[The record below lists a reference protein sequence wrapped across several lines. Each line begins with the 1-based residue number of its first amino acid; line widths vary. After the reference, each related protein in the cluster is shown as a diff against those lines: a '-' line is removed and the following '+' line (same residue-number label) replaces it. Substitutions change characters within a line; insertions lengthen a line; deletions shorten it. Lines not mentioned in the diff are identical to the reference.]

1 MNYLAHTFLSFNNEN
16 ICIGNFIADAVKG
29 KQYLDFEEEIQLG
42 ILLHRAIDEFT
53 DANPI
58 FKRSKKR
65 LDEKYRHYAGVI
77 IDIFYDHFLAKN
89 WESYSSIKLNDY
101 SQRVYDLLEKNK
113 EILPEKAQ
121 QFLVY
126 LKREDMLFNY
136 QNVDSIEKVLIG
148 MSKRTKHDSLMEEAI
163 QDLKDNYSS
172 FENDFHEFMTDVIP
186 FSRDRLKLIK
196 QQQKLLEL

>member
-29 KQYLDFEEEIQLG
+29 KQYLDYNSEIQQG

-53 DANPI
+53 DSNPI

-65 LDEKYRHYAGVI
+65 LDEKYRHYSGVI

-89 WESYSSIKLNDY
+89 WELYSSTDLNVY
-101 SQRVYDLLEKNK
+101 AERVYTLLEKHAS
-113 EILPEKAQ
+113 IMPEKAL
-121 QFLVY
+121 QFFVY
-126 LKREDMLFNY
+126 LKRENMLYNY
-136 QNVDSIEKVLIG
+136 ENVKSIEKVLIG
-148 MSKRTKHDSLMEEAI
+148 MSHRTKHDSKMEDAI
-163 QDLKDNYSS
+163 VDLRENYS
-172 FENDFHEFMTDVIP
+172 FLENDFHQFMTDVIP
-186 FSRDRLKLIK
+186 FSREKLTLIK